1 MSWTTSISNYTILQK
16 SIPELTTYIS
26 VGVVIGALL
35 VIRAFFVHAFNQTL
49 KYFANTFFCGFCLG
63 FVLNVNG
70 YDIYV
75 YLFPD

>member
-49 KYFANTFFCGFCLG
+49 KYFANTLPILSYAVFALG
-63 FVLNVNG
+63 L
-70 YDIYV
+70 Y
-75 YLFPD
+75 